1 MDLDEKWIE
10 LKGIV
15 IRLFAKYGLLAP
27 VLMILYPIGLLQ
39 EKVKSYFQNKVGD
52 YDE

>member
-1 MDLDEKWIE
+1 MDFDEKCIE

-27 VLMILYPIGLLQ
+27 VLIVLYPIGLLQ
-39 EKVKSYFQNKVGD
+39 ERVKKYFQSKL
-52 YDE
+52 

>member
-1 MDLDEKWIE
+1 MDSEEKWIE

-27 VLMILYPIGLLQ
+27 VLMLLYPVGLLQ
-39 EKVKSYFQNKVGD
+39 EKVKKYFQSKL
-52 YDE
+52 